1 MMAKEAGAC
10 LAEVVR
16 QAARC
21 PQEGRKKGRGPRQKE
36 QRAPSADASVNG
48 QQQQQQALLAAI
60 GGVGRVDAI
69 GRMLL
74 SALGRMK
81 HMGGIQC
88 TQVSQ
93 RDVMCDNII
102 NGWDRANAHIYINRR
117 PFWR

>member
-16 QAARC
+16 QAAASRRSALADRR
-21 PQEGRKKGRGPRQKE
+21 GGKKEKE
-36 QRAPSADASVNG
+36 CGGGSAPAANASG
-48 QQQQQQALLAAI
+48 QHQQQQRGQPSLSLLEAI
-60 GGVGRVDAI
+60 GGAARVDGI

-88 TQVSQ
+88 TQV
-93 RDVMCDNII
+93 
-102 NGWDRANAHIYINRR
+102 G
-117 PFWR
+117 